1 VASSLSARL
10 SRIRTAASRP
20 APPPAAAGTAAPGTA
35 APGVPADPVPV
46 PAPGVFRSGWE
57 RIFPLV
63 LRRVLRADLSAAA
76 PAALPPQFAALCP
89 RDGRAFPEGSAAP
102 LDSLLLF
109 DLETTGLS
117 GGAGTV
123 AFLAAF
129 GRFRPVAKLE
139 IVQYL
144 LLDYPGENEFIDAV
158 LAEFSGHPVLVTY
171 NGKSF
176 DSQILRTRC
185 VMNGVFPP
193 DPPHLDLVH
202 PARRLWRRVLGSCSQ
217 VDVEEGVLGV
227 RREGD
232 LPGSEAPDA
241 WFEYLKTGSSGRL
254 EAIADHNG
262 RDIEG
267 LAGILLRMCDIAED
281 PVAAVDSGAAVD
293 PESLALVWQRASA
306 FLPGLQEPA
315 RALLERAAERGF
327 PRASFAL
334 ARELRKEAG
343 DGADAARARA
353 EILLRVVFGADDAPP
368 ALRASA
374 CRILSREALRRA
386 DSAGAIAWL
395 DAALALDP
403 LAPSLREVLSRR
415 RDRLSAR
422 FGGGV
427 APESGPAEF

>member
-1 VASSLSARL
+1 
-10 SRIRTAASRP
+10 
-20 APPPAAAGTAAPGTA
+20 
-35 APGVPADPVPV
+35 
-46 PAPGVFRSGWE
+46 
-57 RIFPLV
+57 V
-63 LRRVLRADLSAAA
+63 LRRILDADLSAAA

-89 RDGRAFPEGSAAP
+89 RDGRAFPEGSGVP
-102 LDSLLLF
+102 LESLLLF

-129 GRFRPVAKLE
+129 GRFRPGAKLE

-144 LLDYPGENEFIDAV
+144 LLDYPGESEFIDAV
-158 LAEFSGHPVLVTY
+158 LGEFSGDPVLVTY

-202 PARRLWRRVLGSCSQ
+202 PARRLWRRIFGSCSQ
-217 VDVEEGVLGV
+217 VDVEEGILGV

-241 WFEYLKTGSSGRL
+241 WFEYLKTGNAGRL

-262 RDIEG
+262 RDIAG
-267 LAGILLRMCDIAED
+267 LAGILLRMAEIAAD
-281 PVAAVDSGAAVD
+281 PVAAVDSGEKID
-293 PESLALVWQRASA
+293 PEQLALVWLRSSA
-306 FLPGLQEPA
+306 VLPDPHAAA
-315 RALLERAAERGF
+315 RALLERAAVRGF
-327 PRASFAL
+327 PRAAFAL

-343 DGADAARARA
+343 VGAEGSQERAERLLQGVYGADGAA
-353 EILLRVVFGADDAPP
+353 P
-368 ALRASA
+368 ALRAAS

-386 DSAGAIAWL
+386 DPVGAIFWL

-403 LAPSLREVLSRR
+403 LAPSLREAVSRR
-415 RDRLSAR
+415 RDRLAAR
-422 FGGGV
+422 FGF
-427 APESGPAEF
+427 APAPGTAPAGS

>member
-1 VASSLSARL
+1 MASSLSARL

-20 APPPAAAGTAAPGTA
+20 ALPPA
-35 APGVPADPVPV
+35 APGVPADPVPA

-63 LRRVLRADLSAAA
+63 LRRVLGVDLSAAA

-89 RDGRAFPEGSAAP
+89 RDGRAFPGGSGAP
-102 LDSLLLF
+102 LESLLLF

-129 GRFRPVAKLE
+129 GRFRPGAKLE

-144 LLDYPGENEFIDAV
+144 LLDYPGESEFIDAV
-158 LAEFSGHPVLVTY
+158 LAEFSGDPVLVTY

-202 PARRLWRRVLGSCSQ
+202 PARRLWRRILGSCSQ
-217 VDVEEGVLGV
+217 VDVEAGILGI

-241 WFEYLKTGSSGRL
+241 WFEYLKTGSAGRL

-262 RDIEG
+262 RDIGG
-267 LAGILLRMCDIAED
+267 LVGILLRMADIAED

-293 PESLALVWQRASA
+293 PEALALVWLRSSA
-306 FLPGLQEPA
+306 VLPDLREPA
-315 RALLERAAERGF
+315 RALLERAAGRGF

-343 DGADAARARA
+343 DGAGASRERA
-353 EILLRVVFGADDAPP
+353 EVLLRGVYESEGAAP
-368 ALRASA
+368 ALRAAS

-386 DSAGAIAWL
+386 DSAGAISWL

-403 LAPSLREVLSRR
+403 LAPSLREAFSRR
-415 RDRLSAR
+415 RDRLAAR
-422 FGGGV
+422 FGF
-427 APESGPAEF
+427 APAAGAGPAGS